1 MAAHTEAEIRRAI
14 KPLLTVYGEL
24 DTSEVKTLL
33 HTVLEFSEEDKIPSK
48 TRNEIL
54 ITQRIGNIVAHQA
67 ETIKTYDE
75 GFVLNKSSRP
85 AKFSLLNFISNAV
98 IQPAEVITIKE
109 KTRRFIARK
118 IDWEKARD
126 RNNEIG
132 DQGEEFV
139 LEFEIDRLIEA
150 LSIDRMKA
158 IQNVQHLSRLQGDG
172 LGYDISSINNDGS
185 PRYIEVKTTS
195 GDFNQPFYMSKN
207 EKHFFEEY
215 KDSAFIYRVYNF
227 NRETRRGDVKIISQN
242 ELFSDFIFDTITWQV
257 MPKEVLTTN
266 NGLAE

>member
-1 MAAHTEAEIRRAI
+1 MAAHTEGEIRRAI

-24 DTSEVKTLL
+24 NTSEVKRLL
-33 HTVLEFSEEDKIPSK
+33 HTVLEFSEEDNIPST
-48 TRNEIL
+48 TRNEVL
-54 ITQRIGNIVAHQA
+54 IIQRIGNIVAHQSD
-67 ETIKTYDE
+67 TIKTYDE
-75 GFVLNKSSRP
+75 GFVVDKNYSP
-85 AKFSLLNFISNAV
+85 AKFSLLNPILETV
-98 IQPAEVITIKE
+98 IQPTEVTTIKE

-139 LEFEIDRLIEA
+139 LEFEIDRLIET
-150 LSIDRMKA
+150 LTIDRTKV

-172 LGYDISSINNDGS
+172 LGYDISSINDDGS

-215 KDSAFIYRVYNF
+215 EDSAFIYRVYNF
-227 NRETRRGDVKIISQN
+227 NRETRRGDVRIISQN
-242 ELFSDFIFDTITWQV
+242 ELFSDFKFDTITWQV
-257 MPKEVLTTN
+257 TPK
-266 NGLAE
+266 

>member
-1 MAAHTEAEIRRAI
+1 MAHTEAQIRRAI

-24 DTSEVKTLL
+24 NTTEVKSLL
-33 HTVLEFSEEDKIPSK
+33 ETVLTFDADDNTPSA
-48 TRNEIL
+48 TRNEVL
-54 ITQRIGNIVAHQA
+54 IIQRIGNIVAHQT

-75 GFVLNKSSRP
+75 GFVLDKSSRP
-85 AKFSLLNFISNAV
+85 AKFSLINPLSHVV
-98 IQPAEVITIKE
+98 IQPAEVTKIRE
-109 KTRRFIARK
+109 KTRRFTARK

-139 LEFEIDRLIEA
+139 LEYEIDRLIEA
-150 LSIDRMKA
+150 LAIDRTLA

-172 LGYDISSINNDGS
+172 LGYDISSINDDGS

-207 EKHFFEEY
+207 ERHFFEEY
-215 KDSAFIYRVYNF
+215 EDYAFIYRVYNF
-227 NRETRRGDVKIISQN
+227 NRETRRGDVRIITQT
-242 ELFSDFIFDTITWQV
+242 ELFSDFTFDTITWQV
-257 MPKEVLTTN
+257 KPK
-266 NGLAE
+266 

>member
-1 MAAHTEAEIRRAI
+1 MAAHTETEIRRAI

-24 DTSEVKTLL
+24 NTSEVKKLL
-33 HTVLEFSEEDKIPSK
+33 HTVLEFSEEDNIPSA
-48 TRNEIL
+48 TRNEVL
-54 ITQRIGNIVAHQA
+54 IIQRIGNIVAHQT

-75 GFVLNKSSRP
+75 GFVLDKSSRP
-85 AKFSLLNFISNAV
+85 AKFYLLNPILNAI
-98 IQPAEVITIKE
+98 IQPAEVTAIKE

-139 LEFEIDRLIEA
+139 LEFEIDRLIET
-150 LSIDRMKA
+150 LSIDRAKA
-158 IQNVQHLSRLQGDG
+158 IANVQHLSRLQGDG
-172 LGYDISSINNDGS
+172 LGYDISSINDNGS

-207 EKHFFEEY
+207 ETHFFEEY
-215 KDSAFIYRVYNF
+215 KKSAFIYRVYNF
-227 NRETRRGDVKIISQN
+227 NRETRRGDVKIINQGV
-242 ELFSDFIFDTITWQV
+242 LFSDFNFDAVTWQV
-257 MPKEVLTTN
+257 TPKTKKH
-266 NGLAE
+266 

>member
-24 DTSEVKTLL
+24 NTSEVKKLL
-33 HTVLEFSEEDKIPSK
+33 HTVLEFSEEDNLPST

-54 ITQRIGNIVAHQA
+54 IIQRIGNIVAHQG
-67 ETIKTYDE
+67 ETIKIYDE
-75 GFVLNKSSRP
+75 GFMLDKNSRP
-85 AKFSLLNFISNAV
+85 AKFSLLNPISQAV
-98 IQPAEVITIKE
+98 IQPEEAIIIKE

-139 LEFEIDRLIEA
+139 LEFEIDRLIET
-150 LSIDRMKA
+150 LSIERTKA

-172 LGYDISSINNDGS
+172 LGYDISSINEDGS

-195 GDFNQPFYMSKN
+195 GGFNQPFYMSKN

-215 KDSAFIYRVYNF
+215 GDSAFIYRVYNF
-227 NRETRRGDVKIISQN
+227 NRETRRGDIRIISQS
-242 ELFSDFIFDTITWQV
+242 ELFSDFNFDTITWQV
-257 MPKEVLTTN
+257 TPKK
-266 NGLAE
+266 

>member
-1 MAAHTEAEIRRAI
+1 MAHTEAQIRRAI

-24 DTSEVKTLL
+24 NTTEVKSLL
-33 HTVLEFSEEDKIPSK
+33 ETVLTFDADDNTPSA
-48 TRNEIL
+48 TRNEVL
-54 ITQRIGNIVAHQA
+54 IIQRIGNIVAHQT

-75 GFVLNKSSRP
+75 GFVLDKSSRP
-85 AKFSLLNFISNAV
+85 AKFSLINPISHVV
-98 IQPAEVITIKE
+98 IQPAEVTKIRE
-109 KTRRFIARK
+109 KTRRFTARK

-139 LEFEIDRLIEA
+139 LEYEIDRLIEA
-150 LSIDRMKA
+150 LAIDRTLA

-172 LGYDISSINNDGS
+172 LGYDISSINDDGS

-207 EKHFFEEY
+207 ERHFFEEY
-215 KDSAFIYRVYNF
+215 EDYAFIYRVYNF
-227 NRETRRGDVKIISQN
+227 NRETRRGDVTIITQN
-242 ELFSDFIFDTITWQV
+242 ELFTNFNFDTITWQV
-257 MPKEVLTTN
+257 KPK
-266 NGLAE
+266 